1 MHAAASQAAMHVAA
15 YEVVVK
21 RRVHRSSPSDAN
33 DGYRFGRPT
42 RQIAPGPRSVSNSLS
57 GNPRVDDTVVA
68 ASVACARPTERGASA
83 MLSPVRRLGVRGP
96 AVVAIFLIGLFTVGC
111 QTGAGAAGPAPVG
124 AAPGATA
131 AAARGQADQ
140 GEGALSA
147 GDATGGGEGGGQPP
161 AAPADLLIIKTGT
174 LSLQVTGLDTA
185 ITAATQKVTELG
197 GYASASDRSGDG
209 EDASASITFRIP
221 AARWEEALEGLRGL
235 AAKVLGEKSS
245 TQDVTGQV
253 IDLGARIKNLEAT
266 ERALQAIMDRA
277 TEIKDVLS
285 VQAELTK
292 VRGEIEEMAAQ
303 KGHLEEQA
311 AMSTL
316 TVSFSLKPNPV
327 QVEQQGFD
335 PAAEAEQASASLV
348 SVLQGVAT
356 AGIWFAIVWLPI
368 LVFLA
373 IVGGIVLVVA
383 RRFRGA
389 GPGDDTPVAPEAESA
404 A

>member
-1 MHAAASQAAMHVAA
+1 VS
-15 YEVVVK
+15 K
-21 RRVHRSSPSDAN
+21 SS
-33 DGYRFGRPT
+33 
-42 RQIAPGPRSVSNSLS
+42 S
-57 GNPRVDDTVVA
+57 GNSRLDDTVVA
-68 ASVACARPTERGASA
+68 ASIACARPTYERSSA
-83 MLSPVRRLGVRGP
+83 MLSSVRRLGLRGP
-96 AVVAIFLIGLFTVGC
+96 AVVAIFLIGLFTMGC
-111 QTGAGAAGPAPVG
+111 QAGSAAPNAGAVG

-131 AAARGQADQ
+131 GPAARGQVDQ
-140 GEGALSA
+140 SEGGLSG
-147 GDATGGGEGGGQPP
+147 GDVTGGGEGGGQPP

-185 ITAATQKVTELG
+185 ITAATQKITELG

-221 AARWEEALEGLRGL
+221 AARWEEALAGLRGI
-235 AAKVLGEKSS
+235 ADKVLAEKSS
-245 TQDVTGQV
+245 TEDVTGQV

-277 TEIKDVLS
+277 TEIKDVLT
-285 VQAELTK
+285 VQSELTK

-316 TVSFSLKPNPV
+316 TVSFGLKPNPV
-327 QVEQQGFD
+327 QLEQQGFD
-335 PAAEAEQASASLV
+335 PTAEAEQASASLV

-368 LVFLA
+368 LLFLA
-373 IVGGIVLVVA
+373 LVGGIGLVIA
-383 RRFRGA
+383 RRFRRA